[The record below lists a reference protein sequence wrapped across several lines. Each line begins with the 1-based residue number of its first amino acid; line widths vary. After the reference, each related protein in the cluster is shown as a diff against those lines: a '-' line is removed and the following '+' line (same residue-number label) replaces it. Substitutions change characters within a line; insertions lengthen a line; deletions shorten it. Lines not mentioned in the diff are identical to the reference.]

1 MMIERDSSNALT
13 VDGSSLGV
21 GVITSNPT
29 SRSFG
34 PSTADSQLRRGTPED
49 LNRLQL
55 FDSIRGL
62 PAGVF
67 GQQGRRNGYLSIPK
81 SGRRIR

>member
-34 PSTADSQLRRGTPED
+34 PSTADSQLRRGTPEG
-49 LNRLQL
+49 LNRLHR
-55 FDSIRGL
+55 FNCTWG
-62 PAGVF
+62 F
-67 GQQGRRNGYLSIPK
+67 G
-81 SGRRIR
+81 SGGPDRTRICDLYRVKVASA